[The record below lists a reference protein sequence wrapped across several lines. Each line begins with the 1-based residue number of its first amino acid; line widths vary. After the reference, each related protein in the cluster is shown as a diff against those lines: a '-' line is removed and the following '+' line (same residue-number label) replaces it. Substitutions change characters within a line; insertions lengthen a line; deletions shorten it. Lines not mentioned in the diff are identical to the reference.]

1 LACDRK
7 QNDFFDYGA
16 ALASYTSREFASDQ
30 CIWRPYQLYEP
41 NQSSGRQDGTL
52 VDVFFPNDQKIDVDN
67 SRVGL
72 GPSGKIC

>member
-16 ALASYTSREFASDQ
+16 ALARYTCREFALDQ

-52 VDVFFPNDQKIDVDN
+52 LDDFFASDQKIDVDN
-67 SRVGL
+67 SRLGL
-72 GPSGKIC
+72 GQCGKIC